1 MADSSMSNQSKLTY
15 FETEDILYILLAE
28 GNEANSVEISPN
40 ITVGL
45 DEAGD
50 MLGVEILNASE
61 FLRNTVLESVQGRI
75 LLDRKAA

>member
-1 MADSSMSNQSKLTY
+1 MKLTY
-15 FETEDILYILLAE
+15 FETEDILYIFLAE
-28 GNEANSVEISPN
+28 GDEASSVEISPN
-40 ITVGL
+40 VTVEL

-75 LLDRKAA
+75 LLNRQAA

>member
-15 FETEDILYILLAE
+15 FETEDILYVLLAE
-28 GNEANSVEISPN
+28 GDEANSEEISPN